1 MGGLGSEAAVE
12 SADVVV
18 ETDAPSKV
26 AEAVVIARFTR
37 RIVSENIIG
46 AIAVKAVILVLGA
59 LGDVG
64 LWAAVFADVG
74 VALLAVANSMRIL
87 WRRYR

>member
-1 MGGLGSEAAVE
+1 MTSLIL
-12 SADVVV
+12 D
-18 ETDAPSKV
+18 
-26 AEAVVIARFTR
+26 FML
-37 RIVSENIIG
+37 VSEIIKGRSLESLVGQLVG